1 MPKYIA
7 TQLMPPN
14 TSSRLTENL
23 PDEDVPMFIFLIIIF
38 ALMIAVFNTLQ
49 TWDNAAKTFP
59 VNTEDSCFS
68 TSVRIHGVERY
79 QQKLSPIRRS
89 RSNDSMV

>member
-7 TQLMPPN
+7 AQLMPPN

-23 PDEDVPMFIFLIIIF
+23 PDEDVPMFMFLIIIITV
-38 ALMIAVFNTLQ
+38 LIVVFNTLQ
-49 TWDNAAKTFP
+49 TWDNAAKTLP
-59 VNTEDSCFS
+59 VNIDDSCFS
-68 TSVRIHGVERY
+68 TAVNIHRVERY
-79 QQKLSPIRRS
+79 QQSLSPIRRS